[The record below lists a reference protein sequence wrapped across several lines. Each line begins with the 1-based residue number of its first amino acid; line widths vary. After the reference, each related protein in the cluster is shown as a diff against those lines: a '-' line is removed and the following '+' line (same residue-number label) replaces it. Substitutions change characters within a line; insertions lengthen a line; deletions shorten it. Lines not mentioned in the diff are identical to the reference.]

1 MFNPL
6 ELLDWPFLPCF
17 TNISMCIKYNKK
29 NKRRKWYV
37 YFTHKQEKKT
47 FFSFSENVAFGDLIL
62 KTRRSEVINV
72 KHKRDAMK
80 NKLNH
85 T

>member
-1 MFNPL
+1 MYV
-6 ELLDWPFLPCF
+6 LP
-17 TNISMCIKYNKK
+17 INKK
-29 NKRRKWYV
+29 RKR
-37 YFTHKQEKKT
+37 
-47 FFSFSENVAFGDLIL
+47 FSENVAFGDLIL
-62 KTRRSEVINV
+62 KKAFRSYNV